1 MHLKNI
7 PVGRRGRITG
17 YKKGEKEYR
26 RRLLMLGATL
36 GVEFEVVRI
45 APLGDPIEIRVRGSF
60 ISVRRNE
67 ADLIDIEPVE

>member
-17 YKKGEKEYR
+17 YKKGEKEYS
-26 RRLLMLGATL
+26 RRLLMLGATP